1 VKKHVESLK
10 VIYNLSNDKWDFL
23 GTDYAVALCNHISK
37 TVKSV

>member
-1 VKKHVESLK
+1 MGFFSAYTTIK
-10 VIYNLSNDKWDFL
+10 NTFL